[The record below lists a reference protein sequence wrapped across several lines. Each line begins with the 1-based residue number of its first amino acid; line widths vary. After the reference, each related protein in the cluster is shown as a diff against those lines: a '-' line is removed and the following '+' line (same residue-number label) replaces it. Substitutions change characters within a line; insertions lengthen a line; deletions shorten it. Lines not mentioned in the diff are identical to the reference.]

1 MLWLGIEGRTWA
13 LTEIERSAAVESG
26 GSRGGPLTSP
36 MPGTVLAVRVSQGEH
51 VVAGTP
57 LLVVEAMKMEHT
69 ITAQV
74 DGVVSE
80 LFVHA
85 GQQVALDQPLAVV
98 TPENPEERQ

>member
-1 MLWLGIEGRTWA
+1 
-13 LTEIERSAAVESG
+13 
-26 GSRGGPLTSP
+26 
-36 MPGTVLAVRVSQGEH
+36 
-51 VVAGTP
+51 
-57 LLVVEAMKMEHT
+57 MKMEHT